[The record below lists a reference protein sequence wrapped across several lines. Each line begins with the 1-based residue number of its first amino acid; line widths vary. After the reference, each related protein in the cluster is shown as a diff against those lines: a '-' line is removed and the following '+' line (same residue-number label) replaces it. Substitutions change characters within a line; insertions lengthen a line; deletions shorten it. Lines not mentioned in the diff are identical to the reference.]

1 MSKAKIDIEHVAK
14 LASLKLSVEQQRKLE
29 KQLAEILSYVGKLEE
44 VNTKNIE
51 PIGQITGLE
60 NVTREDETAP
70 SLTQEAALK
79 NASRQHSGFFEVD
92 AVFTENSPE

>member
-1 MSKAKIDIEHVAK
+1 MPKPKIDIEHVAK

-29 KQLAEILSYVGKLEE
+29 KQLTEILSYVGQLEE

-60 NVTREDETAP
+60 NVTRDDEAAP
-70 SLTQEAALK
+70 SLSQEAALK
-79 NASRQHSGFFEVD
+79 NASRQHNGFFEVD
-92 AVFTENSPE
+92 AVFTENSSE

>member
-29 KQLAEILSYVGKLEE
+29 KQLTEILSYIGQLEE

-60 NVTREDETAP
+60 NVTRDDQSAP
-70 SLTQEAALK
+70 SLSQETALK
-79 NASRQHSGFFEVD
+79 NAPRFYNGYFEVD